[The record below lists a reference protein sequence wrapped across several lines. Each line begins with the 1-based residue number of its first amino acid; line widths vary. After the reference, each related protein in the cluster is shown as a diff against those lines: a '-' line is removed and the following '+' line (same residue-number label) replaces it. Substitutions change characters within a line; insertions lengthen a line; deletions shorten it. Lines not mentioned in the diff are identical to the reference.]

1 MSATGRGAPGDYHA
15 LGAYQTD
22 VEDCHGLARLLP
34 FLDRPQVILEPHVG
48 EGNWIRAIETEEA
61 RRGVRHQVGAMD
73 LDGRAPG
80 LMLARARG
88 GFALT
93 GDFLTTTPA
102 IRPTAILG
110 NPPFAIPQAPVVCPR
125 CGGRKVLTPSIRP
138 RSRVADA
145 MALQSGDLR
154 VASARKP
161 CTKCGSAKRKP
172 TGTYQPPPIPCAEKH
187 IRRALSM
194 VPANGGHVA
203 FVLRMAILES
213 EDRIPFW
220 KEWGPGHGLRTV
232 YALARRLSFTGGS
245 TDATSYGFFHW
256 ERGYTGP
263 AEIVTVD
270 HRVLA

>member
-1 MSATGRGAPGDYHA
+1 MSATGRGEPDDYHA
-15 LGAYQTD
+15 LGAYQTA
-22 VEDCHGLARLLP
+22 VEDTRGLLRLLP

-61 RRGVRHQVGAMD
+61 RRGVQHQVGAMD

-102 IRPTAILG
+102 IRPTVILG
-110 NPPFAIPQAPVVCPR
+110 NPPFAIPQARVVCPR
-125 CGGRKVLTPSIRP
+125 CGGRKVLTG
-138 RSRVADA
+138 ADK
-145 MALQSGDLR
+145 
-154 VASARKP
+154 ARKP
-161 CTKCGSAKRKP
+161 CTKCGTKKRKP
-172 TGTYQPPPIPCAEKH
+172 TGFYTPPPIPCAQKH
-187 IRRALSM
+187 IERALSM

-220 KEWGPGHGLRTV
+220 REWGPGHGLRTV
-232 YALARRLSFTGGS
+232 FALARRLSFTGGS
-245 TDATSYGFFHW
+245 TDATSYGFFWW